1 MKNVSAVKAKNFSYI
16 PKFIKKNKKLI
27 KDLKNDCFYMR
38 IRFED
43 KTGLEE
49 LTKKSNKALKETG
62 GFYAENSEKEFKY
75 FGMC

>member
-1 MKNVSAVKAKNFSYI
+1 M
-16 PKFIKKNKKLI
+16 
-27 KDLKNDCFYMR
+27 KNDCFYMR

-62 GFYAENSEKEFKY
+62 GFYAENSEREFKH